1 VNGLRDLLDTSYGGG
16 VGNASTLD
24 PSTKA
29 IVAAQL
35 RTAGQ
40 RAAHTGQAATLK
52 LLLQR
57 GCDLGLGFGN
67 GRCVHVEV
75 AARGHAEVLE
85 VLLVEARVSLET
97 QNGYGR
103 TCLMEAAKEGHLECV
118 AVALKHGA
126 DIDFATKNANAT
138 AAMFAAANRHTE
150 CFNFLRNAGCDLE
163 IARALDGKTA
173 MQIHTET
180 VKAEMAKVL
189 GGK

>member
-1 VNGLRDLLDTSYGGG
+1 MAVCGNG

-75 AARGHAEVLE
+75 AARGHVEVLE
-85 VLLVEARVSLET
+85 VLLVEARASLET

-103 TCLMEAAKEGHLECV
+103 TCPSNFGNGNYYHVFGKECV
-118 AVALKHGA
+118 Y
-126 DIDFATKNANAT
+126 F
-138 AAMFAAANRHTE
+138 
-150 CFNFLRNAGCDLE
+150 
-163 IARALDGKTA
+163 
-173 MQIHTET
+173 
-180 VKAEMAKVL
+180 
-189 GGK
+189 